1 MSTTR
6 ISLNLAP
13 GWHQR
18 ISLPRVIPTSVHGA
32 LDYAASA
39 FNLAAPSLLGLKD
52 SPAASLMPRINGSAG
67 VAYSLLTDY
76 ELGLVKA
83 IPMPAHLAL
92 DAAKGA
98 LLASSPWLFGFQQGH
113 PLLAAVRRRRHDRR
127 AGRTDQQ
134 KTTRLRQEPGA
145 LSTRNRCGRH
155 R

>member
-39 FNLAAPSLLGLKD
+39 FNLAAPSLLDLKD

-98 LLASSPWLFGFQQGH
+98 LLASSPWLFGFANKGTRYWL
-113 PLLAAVRRRRHDRR
+113 PCVAVGTIDV
-127 AGRTDQQ
+127 
-134 KTTRLRQEPGA
+134 LGA
-145 LSTRNRCGRH
+145 LISKKQPA
-155 R
+155 